1 MIKINDGYYIPIT
14 YKNIKLIV
22 VEGISYIPV
31 RIASD
36 YVKKL
41 GAIDQNKK

>member
-14 YKNIKLIV
+14 RKNIKLIV

-36 YVKKL
+36 NINKL